1 MRCIM
6 NDSHLLSRSIFQEDV
21 SVTPMAQGS
30 VKGWSQ
36 TILPPPSV
44 THTGETHTDKY
55 QLSLGM
61 LIGRLV
67 YVDMNI

>member
-1 MRCIM
+1 M
-6 NDSHLLSRSIFQEDV
+6 

-30 VKGWSQ
+30 VKGWPQ

-44 THTGETHTDKY
+44 THTAETHTDKY
-55 QLSLGM
+55 QLRVSLGM